1 MKATVAHSMDW
12 CAVYV
17 DGRKIVDGHSVS
29 PFHLL
34 EALGYKVST
43 IDVMEDEF
51 GEADFPE
58 LPANVQ
64 EAPTA

>member
-1 MKATVAHSMDW
+1 VKATVARSMDW

-17 DGRKIVDGHSVS
+17 DGRKIVEGHSVS

-43 IDVMEDEF
+43 IDLKEDEW
-51 GEADFPE
+51 GGTDFPE
-58 LPANVQ
+58 QLANVQ